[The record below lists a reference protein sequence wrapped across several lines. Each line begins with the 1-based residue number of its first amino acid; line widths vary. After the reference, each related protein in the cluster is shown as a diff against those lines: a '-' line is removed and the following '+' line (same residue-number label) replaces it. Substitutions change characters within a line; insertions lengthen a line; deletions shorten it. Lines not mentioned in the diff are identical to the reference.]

1 MDYLRRTWADIDLDC
16 IVHNYRELKSRLTP
30 GCRTMAVVKADAYG
44 HGDGY
49 VSRALQR
56 EGADWFAVSNINEA
70 ISLRRQEV
78 ARPIL
83 ILGCTPPEMA
93 HTLAELASPRRLFG
107 GVRGGAFPR
116 RGRTEGRDRLPCED
130 RHGNEP
136 HRLFRPARP

>member
-1 MDYLRRTWADIDLDC
+1 MCIRDRDC

-49 VSRALQR
+49 VSRALQQ

-93 HTLAELASPRRLFG
+93 HTLAELGISQTVYSEAVSYTHLEVYKRQPSASTSRSRLK
-107 GVRGGAFPR
+107 
-116 RGRTEGRDRLPCED
+116 
-130 RHGNEP
+130 
-136 HRLFRPARP
+136 RP